1 MLGSCDL
8 LVMPSRHCW
17 VLLTYIWIPDI
28 ISRGQLGMLAAS
40 ITVYALV
47 QSIGTEYIHCL
58 DLMGGNN

>member
-17 VLLTYIWIPDI
+17 VLLTCIWIPDI

-47 QSIGTEYIHCL
+47 QSISTA
-58 DLMGGNN
+58 

>member
-8 LVMPSRHCW
+8 LVMPSHHCW
-17 VLLTYIWIPDI
+17 VLLTCIWIPDI

-40 ITVYALV
+40 ITVYVLV

-58 DLMGGNN
+58 DLVGGNN